1 MIVRYLQVG
10 AVVALCAGCASD
22 PATDT
27 KAPPPPGTPTKA
39 LGAPPPKANLPADAA
54 HKVVYSDESRIRFH
68 FDDTKT
74 TLQRL
79 SRLAQDHCA
88 KFDRSTQPA
97 AVQPMNSGVSQ
108 AEFACVG
115 NR

>member
-1 MIVRYLQVG
+1 MKTRFLQVG
-10 AVVALCAGCASD
+10 AVLALCAGCASD
-22 PATDT
+22 PATDAN
-27 KAPPPPGTPTKA
+27 APPPPGTPTKA
-39 LGAPPPKANLPADAA
+39 TGAPPPKATIPNDAPHA
-54 HKVVYSDESRIRFH
+54 VVYSDETRIRFH
-68 FDDTKT
+68 FDDAKT
-74 TLQRL
+74 DIQRL

-97 AVQPMNSGVSQ
+97 AVQPVNSGVSQ